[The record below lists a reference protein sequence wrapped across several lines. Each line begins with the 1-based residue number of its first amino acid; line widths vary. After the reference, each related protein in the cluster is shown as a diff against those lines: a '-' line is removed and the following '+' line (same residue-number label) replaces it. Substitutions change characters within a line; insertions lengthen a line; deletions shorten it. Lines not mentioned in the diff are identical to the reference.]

1 MSKRVLPFPPARARL
16 ICTFFVSLSDWI
28 VTAVSTEPGDAL
40 ADLDHVRVGQPAEF
54 QISGADTGFILSL
67 AAAGYPQHVRYTT
80 TRAASEGDVWAWFSN
95 LGVTCSLSYLTWSV
109 VEGVCYQREMRCARS
124 GDAILVTH
132 YELSARNG

>member
-80 TRAASEGDVWAWFSN
+80 T
-95 LGVTCSLSYLTWSV
+95 L
-109 VEGVCYQREMRCARS
+109 EGVCYQREMRCARS